1 MLRETNKITLLFLS
15 QKSKPIEIAI
25 DALCNADYCV
35 TFASDAA
42 TALEHLVR
50 TPTDL
55 VITPIHLPDLKDEIV
70 PEILW
75 RCKPDQSILL
85 LSEPEQLDV
94 TTQLLHDGAL
104 DALIAPWM
112 PQELLLRVR
121 RTHELERLWH
131 VAQTSQQTR
140 TVEVAWRD
148 EQLRKL
154 AQGSMRSLIEVL
166 EAKDPNTMHH
176 SRRVATLA
184 EALAKAIQPD
194 DAAFQERVRVAAQF
208 HDIGKV
214 GVPDVLLRKTGKLM
228 EVEWEFVRS
237 YVDLSVVILRHL
249 LDAET
254 VSMVQT
260 HAEHFDGNGYPI
272 GLKAEEISL
281 GGRIIAVADA
291 YDAMTSPRAYREA
304 LTVSEVRQ
312 ILRDGS
318 GKQWDPT
325 VVAAFLTETKTDV
338 Q

>member
-1 MLRETNKITLLFLS
+1 MLRETKKTTLLFLS
-15 QKSKPIEIAI
+15 PKSKQTDITI
-25 DALCNADYCV
+25 DILCSADYCV

-55 VITPIHLPDLKDEIV
+55 VITPICLPDLKDEII

-75 RCKPDQSILL
+75 RCKSDQSILL

-104 DALIAPWM
+104 DALIAPWT

-121 RTHELERLWH
+121 RTHELESLWH
-131 VAQTSQQTR
+131 IAQTSQKTR

-154 AQGSMRSLIEVL
+154 AQGSMHSLIEVL
-166 EAKDPNTMHH
+166 EAKDQNTMHH
-176 SRRVATLA
+176 SHRVATLA
-184 EALAKAIQPD
+184 EALARTIKPG
-194 DAAFQERVRVAAQF
+194 DAVFQERVRVAAQF

-214 GVPDVLLRKTGKLM
+214 GVPDVLLRKPGRLM

-254 VSMVQT
+254 LAMVQT

-272 GLKAEEISL
+272 GLKAEEIPL

-304 LTVSEVRQ
+304 FTREKAHEV
-312 ILRDGS
+312 LSNGS
-318 GKQWDPT
+318 GKQWDPK
-325 VVAAFLTETKTDV
+325 VVAAFLAEIKTDV